1 VVSFLPIFDRKSG
14 DPTFCAEPMTPERY
28 RKIGDLFDAA
38 LEMAPADR
46 AAFLDKQCG
55 NDLELRREVE
65 SLIASSNE
73 AFDFIGNPALAVA
86 AELLASDETD
96 ELIGKTIGRYVVRS
110 LLGVGGMGRVY
121 LAEDVELGRRVALK
135 VLLKHFTYEKTQLQR
150 FRQEARA
157 ASALNHP
164 NILTVYEIGQVDDT
178 HFIATEYVEGETLRD
193 HPHHSAITLGEAINI
208 ATQVADALAAA
219 HAAGIV
225 HRDIK
230 PENVMLRRDGYVK
243 VLDFGLAK
251 LTERVS
257 GLEGGLSDQSMR
269 EMVRTD
275 SGVIMGTVY
284 YMSPEQIRGAGVD
297 ARTDVWSLGVLLY
310 ELVAHRR
317 PFEEETQGDTI
328 VSILEGEPPLL
339 TGISDIPAEL
349 QGILTKALT
358 TNIDERYQMA
368 QELAK
373 DLRQLRRK
381 LEVDSPI
388 ALTGAIAAASSTGD
402 RKHAQTGLVQ
412 FAKSTSSLE
421 FAVNEIKRHKTS
433 VALAGV
439 LFVAA
444 LAGVSFGLF
453 KFFGRAQPARPTE
466 PLKVIPLTTL
476 PGKELN
482 PAFSPDGKQVAFV
495 WTGEQDDNFDIYVKL
510 IGVGEPLRLTNNLVH
525 EMSPA
530 WSPDGRYI
538 AFLRGTGEG
547 KGFYLVPAL
556 GGAERKLSDAYGW
569 TQGGVMSQ
577 AVAWSPD
584 GRTLALVDK
593 AAEDEPWC
601 IYLLSLETGE
611 RRKFTT
617 PPAQTDG
624 DTTVAFS
631 PDGRTLAFVRSHN
644 LVGDVDSYLAPGD
657 IYLAPVAGGD
667 PVRLT
672 FGEKTI
678 NGLAWTPDGKELVLS
693 LEPGESGRPIL
704 WRIPAA
710 GGTPAPVVERPGDA
724 VFDPSVSRQGNR
736 LAFAQMSYDF
746 NIYRV
751 EVTDQPGGRRKA
763 GTPATLISSTRTESD
778 PRFSP
783 DGRRVVFI
791 SNRSGNSNMWV
802 CDADGKNPAQ
812 LTDGIYVD
820 MPSWSPDGRLVA
832 FNSVA
837 GGNSDIYA
845 IGADA
850 GAVRRLTT
858 DPSAETSPSWSPDG
872 SWLYFSSNRTGRAEV
887 WRMPVAGGAAVQ
899 LTHGGGFNPV
909 AARDG
914 RTVYYL
920 HGEKEAWLWS
930 VSTEG
935 GAETPVMGNAEQ
947 GKWMEPGNWAVA
959 ERGIYFLE
967 GKLGV
972 GYLLE
977 FFDLETSRTTPL
989 ATLGGPCRRFP
1000 MIGLTVAPTSAPFST
1015 RSATNSTSI
1024 SC

>member
-1 VVSFLPIFDRKSG
+1 
-14 DPTFCAEPMTPERY
+14 MTPERY
-28 RKIGDLFDAA
+28 HQIGELYHAA
-38 LEMAPADR
+38 LELRADER
-46 AAFLDKQCG
+46 AFFLERACAGDA
-55 NDLELRREVE
+55 ELRHQVE
-65 SLIASSNE
+65 SLIASHDQAAE
-73 AFDFIGNPALAVA
+73 FISSPALTVA
-86 AELLASDETD
+86 AEMLANDEGSALSGQTIARYRVLS
-96 ELIGKTIGRYVVRS
+96 LIGT
-110 LLGVGGMGRVY
+110 GGMGRVY
-121 LAEDVELGRRVALK
+121 LAEDIELGRRVALK
-135 VLLKHFTYEKTQLQR
+135 LLPKHFTYDKNQVQR

-164 NILTVYEIGQVDDT
+164 NILTVYEVGQTDGT
-178 HFIATEYVEGETLRD
+178 EFIATEYVDGETLRERLTGPSVQV
-193 HPHHSAITLGEAINI
+193 HEILNVAA
-208 ATQVADALAAA
+208 QVADALAAA
-219 HAAGIV
+219 HEVGII
-225 HRDIK
+225 HRDVK
-230 PENVMLRRDGYVK
+230 PENIMIRRDGYIK

-251 LTERVS
+251 LTQKLSGSLPIEFEASTKRV
-257 GLEGGLSDQSMR
+257 
-269 EMVRTD
+269 VRTNP
-275 SGVIMGTVY
+275 GVVMGTTQ
-284 YMSPEQIRGAGVD
+284 YMSPEQARGLTVD
-297 ARTDVWSLGVLLY
+297 PRADIWSLGVVLY
-310 ELVAHRR
+310 EMVTGQR
-317 PFEEETQGDTI
+317 PFAGSTHGDTI
-328 VSILEGEPPLL
+328 VAILDREPAPFARY
-339 TGISDIPAEL
+339 TSGVPAEL
-349 QGILTKALT
+349 ERIVQKALSK
-358 TNIDERYQMA
+358 NVDERYQRA
-368 QELAK
+368 QDIAV
-373 DLRQLRRK
+373 DLKRLRRR
-381 LEVDSPI
+381 LDVEAEIDRSGATADADNVASPSDQ
-388 ALTGAIAAASSTGD
+388 AAATM
-402 RKHAQTGLVQ
+402 HAPGSGTEQVVT
-412 FAKSTSSLE
+412 AASTSSLE
-421 FAVNEIKRHKTS
+421 FAVNEIRRHKAA
-433 VALAGV
+433 VALAAV

-444 LAGVSFGLF
+444 LAGMSFGLY
-453 KFFGRAQPARPTE
+453 KFFGPAKTTRPAE

-476 PGKELN
+476 PGKELS

-495 WTGEQDDNFDIYVKL
+495 WTGEQDDNYDIYVKL

-525 EMSPA
+525 EMSPT

-644 LVGDVDSYLAPGD
+644 LVGDVDVYLAPGD
-657 IYLAPVAGGD
+657 IYLAPVAGGNA
-667 PVRLT
+667 VRLT

-678 NGLAWTPDGKELVLS
+678 NGLAWTPDGAELVFS
-693 LEPGESGRPIL
+693 SQRGESGRPIL
-704 WRIPAA
+704 WSVPAA
-710 GGTPAPVVERPGDA
+710 GGTPTPIVERTGDA
-724 VFDPSVSRQGNR
+724 VFDPSISGQGNR

-751 EVTDQPGGRRKA
+751 EFTGQPGGRRKA
-763 GTPATLISSTRTESD
+763 GTPTSLISSTRTESD

-812 LTDGIYVD
+812 LTDGLYVD

-845 IGADA
+845 IGSDG

-858 DPSAETSPSWSPDG
+858 DSSAETSPSWSPDG
-872 SWLYFSSNRTGRAEV
+872 RWLYFSSNRTGRAEV

-909 AARDG
+909 ASPDG
-914 RTVYYL
+914 HTVYYL

-935 GAETPVMGNAEQ
+935 GVETPVMGNPEE
-947 GKWMEPGNWAVA
+947 GKWMEPGNWTVA

-967 GKLGV
+967 GNLGV
-972 GYLLE
+972 EYIFK
-977 FFDLETSRTTPL
+977 FFDFETRRATPL
-989 ATLGGPCRRFP
+989 MTLGKPCGRFP
-1000 MIGLTVAPTSAPFST
+1000 MIGLTVAPDEG
-1015 RSATNSTSI
+1015 SI
-1024 SC
+1024 LYAQCNKLDLDLMLVENFH